1 VRFWQIAEVN
11 LPNAHKAIVKRDKI
25 ADYLLNAAHPDN
37 GGKAAF
43 FESLGFRPAQPELL
57 AQALRKLA
65 RQAEVTKATASP
77 HGQKY
82 VIVGQIES
90 PTGKVANVQAIW
102 IFDKDRNVA
111 RLVTAYP
118 QKR

>member
-1 VRFWQIAEVN
+1 VK
-11 LPNAHKAIVKRDKI
+11 LPNADKAIVDRTKI

-43 FESLGFRPAQPELL
+43 FESLGFRSSEPELL
-57 AQALRKLA
+57 TEELRKLA
-65 RQAEVTKATASP
+65 RQAEVTKATVSP

-90 PTGKVANVQAIW
+90 PTGRAANVRTIW
-102 IFDKDRNVA
+102 IVDEGRDVA

-118 QKR
+118 QKP